1 MCTAVIPPL
10 GGAKRVRSIKAAWG
24 HSLLEV
30 NLGYRRPCPIK
41 ELMRVRE
48 RGREEQ
54 KEEGGRD
61 RQREGGMADERTEAW
76 FF

>member
-10 GGAKRVRSIKAAWG
+10 GGAGQPGVL
-24 HSLLEV
+24 SLSEI
-30 NLGYRRPCPIK
+30 NLGYRRPCAMK

-54 KEEGGRD
+54 KEEGREGQTEGARD
-61 RQREGGMADERTEAW
+61 RWKD
-76 FF
+76 